1 MNIIKVK
8 SETVV
13 KIIKN
18 EIELGSE
25 LRVVGIGDEPMF
37 FKENES
43 LKLIEKYTTKRM
55 NRINELEAYCKLNKL
70 DYTRFYSVVT
80 DTREKQYK

>member
-43 LKLIEKYTTKRM
+43 DKLI
-55 NRINELEAYCKLNKL
+55 KLIQQ
-70 DYTRFYSVVT
+70 T
-80 DTREKQYK
+80 DTIRNRYIDLNDRILIIGYEFHAPIQVEVI

>member
-43 LKLIEKYTTKRM
+43 DKLI
-55 NRINELEAYCKLNKL
+55 KLIQQ
-70 DYTRFYSVVT
+70 T
-80 DTREKQYK
+80 DTIRNRYILIG

>member
-1 MNIIKVK
+1 MNIIKAK
-8 SETVV
+8 SETVL

-43 LKLIEKYTTKRM
+43 DKLI
-55 NRINELEAYCKLNKL
+55 KLIQQ
-70 DYTRFYSVVT
+70 T
-80 DTREKQYK
+80 DTIRNRYIDLNDRILIIGYEFHAPIQVEVI